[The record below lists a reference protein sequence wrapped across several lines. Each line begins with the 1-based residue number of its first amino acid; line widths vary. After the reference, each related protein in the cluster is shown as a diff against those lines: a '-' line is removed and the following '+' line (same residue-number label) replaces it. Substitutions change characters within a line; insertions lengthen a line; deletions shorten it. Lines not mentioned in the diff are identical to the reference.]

1 MRASVTVSHVGI
13 PDVAP
18 QVPEPTPTPAKP
30 VKTTKQTEADIVG
43 AATPKE

>member
-1 MRASVTVSHVGI
+1 MRASVSVSHIGK

-18 QVPEPTPTPAKP
+18 PVPEPTPTPAKP
-30 VKTTKQTEADIVG
+30 VKTKQTEADVVG